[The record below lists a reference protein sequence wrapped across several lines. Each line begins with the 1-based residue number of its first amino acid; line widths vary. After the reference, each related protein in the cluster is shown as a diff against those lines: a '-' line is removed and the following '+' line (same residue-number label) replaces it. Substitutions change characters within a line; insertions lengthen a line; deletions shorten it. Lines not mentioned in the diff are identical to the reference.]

1 VTRAAQDRERGI
13 TEEGGI
19 GVGPAAAVEDAAAP
33 ARLLAVMR
41 AARAEADRIASSLPV
56 VRHRVDS
63 LQSRRMS
70 DVLERLLAR
79 LEPILA
85 SFDRLLAAFSGRT
98 PGAEELAASPAF
110 RWRVGR
116 GLGRLEPIESVARF
130 ELEDLVGVAPAIDAL
145 DRNAR
150 ALLAGLPFND
160 VLLFGSRGT
169 GKSSAVRG
177 LLTRHASAGLRLIE
191 VDRADLAALPDLLA
205 ALHRIARAVPER
217 YAFVVFCDDL
227 SFGTSELGFRE
238 LKAALEG
245 GIEARP
251 PRVCVVVT
259 SNRRHLLPETMAEN
273 REARLDASGELHLGE
288 ALEEKLALADR
299 FGLVLGFYPCDQA
312 TYLEIVA
319 HWLSR
324 EQWTP
329 EGSMQEGVAPL
340 DDATREAAL
349 RYALE
354 RGGRSGR
361 VARQFANDW
370 IGRIRLDAAAAG
382 PTRKP
387 TSSRAS

>member
-1 VTRAAQDRERGI
+1 
-13 TEEGGI
+13 
-19 GVGPAAAVEDAAAP
+19 
-33 ARLLAVMR
+33 
-41 AARAEADRIASSLPV
+41 
-56 VRHRVDS
+56 
-63 LQSRRMS
+63 MS

-79 LEPILA
+79 LDPILER
-85 SFDRLLAAFSGRT
+85 FDHLLAAFLGRT
-98 PGAEELAASPAF
+98 PGADELARCTAF

-116 GLGRLEPIESVARF
+116 GLGRLEAIESVARF
-130 ELEDLVGVAPAIDAL
+130 DLEDLVGIAPAIEVL

-150 ALLAGLPFND
+150 QLLAGLPFND

-177 LLTRHASAGLRLIE
+177 LLTRHAQAGLRLIE
-191 VDRADLAALPDLLA
+191 VDRNDLAALPELLA
-205 ALHRIARAVPER
+205 ALHRIGRSVPDR
-217 YAFVVFCDDL
+217 YSFLVFCDDL

-245 GIEARP
+245 GVESRP
-251 PRVCVVVT
+251 SRVCVVVT

-299 FGLVLGFYPCDQA
+299 FGLVLGFYPCDQT
-312 TYLEIVA
+312 TYLEIVE
-319 HWLSR
+319 HWLAKD
-324 EQWTP
+324 
-329 EGSMQEGVAPL
+329 GIDL
-340 DDATREAAL
+340 DDEARELAL

-370 IGRIRLDAAAAG
+370 VGRIRLERRAG
-382 PTRKP
+382 PT
-387 TSSRAS
+387 AG